1 MSELSHGDTSVDT
14 VEKKKADDAP
24 NIIAKPADLQII
36 SGMKKDIKR
45 VRDSRLEYERQ
56 WLVNI
61 AFLFGKQHFNLQR
74 KPMATT
80 EERIVWELTDI
91 ERKKK
96 TLRSSNYILPLFRS
110 LLARMLQMKATITVD
125 ATTGAERDK
134 SAARVRQEVGRDFWA
149 NCNKN
154 NPQLCQDLGG
164 MGLVQKKLFTF
175 LLAVGNGYTIPY
187 FNEQTQA
194 KAFLDGRIIPSM
206 QIGEAEIKVYNPF
219 DYFRDRGG
227 RFIIVKEMMDPD
239 WIENQWNAKVD
250 PDKMDM
256 DDIEQQ
262 LLYILQNGSG
272 QWDDDRAMVLS
283 KWCLPNKEYPN
294 GEYVVASSK
303 QILYKGE
310 LPSEYKGRLPGTEY
324 KFVDLMFGP
333 YGQGIIEQL
342 VNLQE
347 EYNFTLSRIAGYKK
361 WMTGKIMIP
370 RNSKLS
376 TKWNDELGQMVFY
389 NQGGKPT
396 YEAGASAPDFLF
408 KDLMRIRKDMED
420 IASIHDASI
429 GREPDQVKSGIGIE
443 NLSELDNSQLSPD
456 LMTIEQKHAYV
467 MEQVF
472 DIMEDRYSVPHFMAL
487 TSDNIPA
494 EVMSIKGSQ
503 IAGNCKTDVS
513 LGSSLPASKTAR
525 QAYIA
530 NMLKMGLI
538 DPIKAK
544 ELSEFGDI
552 EGIYTNLDEQA
563 AKQENQIML
572 KPDYVVVAEPWED
585 HPIHLKILHDF
596 MKTPAFYALDDQTR
610 QKYLDH
616 EAEHQTY
623 MIHESQAIPGGPA
636 PGPGGP
642 GPGPGG
648 SGGSPMPMPAGPP
661 MPGPGGLR

>member
-1 MSELSHGDTSVDT
+1 MSELTFGDEQASGEGSKPAKGDNT
-14 VEKKKADDAP
+14 V
-24 NIIAKPADLQII
+24 AKPADLQLIED
-36 SGMKKDIKR
+36 MKKDIKR

-80 EERIVWELTDI
+80 EERIVWEMTDL

-110 LLARMLQMKATITVD
+110 LLARMLMMKATIAVD

-134 SAARVRQEVGRDFWA
+134 SAARVSQEAGNDFWM

-154 NPQLCQDLGG
+154 NPQLCQDMGG
-164 MGLVQKKLFTF
+164 MLLVQKRLFTY
-175 LLAVGNGYTIPY
+175 LLAVGNAYLLPY
-187 FNEQTQA
+187 FNPKTET
-194 KAFLDGRIIPSM
+194 KAFVNNRIIPSSD
-206 QIGEAEIKVYNPF
+206 IGEAEIKCFNPF

-227 RFIIVKEMMDPD
+227 RFIVTKEMMDPD
-239 WIENQWNAKVD
+239 WVYQQWGEKVD

-272 QWDDDRAMVLS
+272 QWDDKRAMILS
-283 KWCLPNKEYPN
+283 KWVLPNKEHPN
-294 GEYVVASSK
+294 GQYIVASSK
-303 QILYKGE
+303 KILYKGD
-310 LPSEYKGRLPGTEY
+310 LPTEYKGRLPGAEY
-324 KFVDLMFGP
+324 RFLDLMFGP
-333 YGQGIIEQL
+333 YGQGMVEQV

-347 EYNFTLSRIAGYKK
+347 EYNFTLSRICGYKK

-370 RNSKLS
+370 RGSKLS
-376 TKWNDELGQMVFY
+376 NKWDDNLGQMIFY
-389 NQGGKPT
+389 NQGNKPT
-396 YEAGASAPDFLF
+396 YEEGSSAPDFLF
-408 KDLMRIRKDMED
+408 KDLMRIRQDMED
-420 IASIHDASI
+420 ITSVHDASQ
-429 GREPDQVKSGIGIE
+429 GKTPDQVKSGIAIE
-443 NLSELDNSQLSPD
+443 NLSELDNTQLSPE

-472 DIMEDRYSVPHFMAL
+472 DIMENRYTVGHFMAL

-494 EVMSIKGSQ
+494 EVSSFIGSQ
-503 IAGNCKTDVS
+503 IAGNKKIAVS

-530 NMLKMGLI
+530 NMLQMGLI
-538 DPIKAK
+538 TPEKAK
-544 ELSEFGDI
+544 ELSEFGDV

-572 KPDYVVVAEPWED
+572 KPNYIVMAEPWED
-585 HPIHLKILHDF
+585 HAIHLNVLHDF
-596 MKTPAFYALDDQTR
+596 MKTPQFYALPDDQR

-616 EAEHQTY
+616 EAEHQAY
-623 MIHESQAIPGGPA
+623 LLHESNAA
-636 PGPGGP
+636 PSGP
-642 GPGPGG
+642 GPAGPQ
-648 SGGSPMPMPAGPP
+648 PMPAGPGGQP
-661 MPGPGGLR
+661 GSNMPQSGPSMAPQGGM